1 MRKEDAYEV
10 ASLAALIGSQLKN
23 LDNMTVER
31 TNNPANK
38 INIHDF
44 ISKVKDPNARV
55 APKSYLT
62 QAPEGWAQPVPEH
75 IIQQMVPDIAPS
87 VPPSIAPQVQPVET
101 TNSLVS
107 QFPDN
112 GNRAT
117 LATATPPPVV
127 EQKGALKTTVDKNAL
142 TRSDIDSIRNSLKSI
157 DKSLAG
163 MLECMKI
170 EYLKF
175 KKHD

>member
-1 MRKEDAYEV
+1 MRKQDAYEA

-44 ISKVKDPNARV
+44 ISRVKDPRATV

-75 IIQQMVPDIAPS
+75 IIRQMVPDIAPAM
-87 VPPSIAPQVQPVET
+87 PPPIPQETSPVET
-101 TNSLVS
+101 KNNLVS
-107 QFPDN
+107 EFPDS

-117 LATATPPPVV
+117 LPTATPPPIV
-127 EQKGALKTTVDKNAL
+127 EQKGALKTTVDKNVL

-175 KKHD
+175 KNHD